1 MKFRNTKIYFEVNRM
16 LNSLENEASLMFD
29 FICLVKWYLNWVS
42 TKSNEK
48 KINQSEYLFG
58 AIPFPYGLVNI
69 ILKHIA
75 DFNSTDFEA
84 KC

>member
-1 MKFRNTKIYFEVNRM
+1 MK
-16 LNSLENEASLMFD
+16 
-29 FICLVKWYLNWVS
+29 
-42 TKSNEK
+42 K
-48 KINQSEYLFG
+48 KINQTEYLFG